1 MIHIKTMNGKLLPLS
16 ALIVPTIAAPVTIPL
31 TTDVFSLPHLK
42 VLPLAHPITMA
53 ENFEICLLV
62 GADFY
67 WDLVG
72 DHIIRGDGPTAMS
85 SKLGYLLSRPVL
97 LPRPP
102 STIVNILHMA
112 AEHEQ
117 EEQNLLRFW

>member
-1 MIHIKTMNGKLLPLS
+1 MIHIKTMNGELLPLS

-97 LPRPP
+97 LLRPP
-102 STIVNILHMA
+102 SAAVNILHMA